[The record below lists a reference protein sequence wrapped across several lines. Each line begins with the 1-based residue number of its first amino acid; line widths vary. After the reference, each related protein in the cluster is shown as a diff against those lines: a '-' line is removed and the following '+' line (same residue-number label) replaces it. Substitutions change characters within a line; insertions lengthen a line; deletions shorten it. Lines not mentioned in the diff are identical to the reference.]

1 MEALHMRKVNLTMK
15 GQTKYEIVK
24 RFVDNK
30 CTNYKNLALQ
40 LNSSLKTAYNLVSR
54 YKLNGKESFSHKN
67 HNRKPST
74 TYSASLKYFCNIY
87 SYL

>member
-1 MEALHMRKVNLTMK
+1 MRKVNLTMK

-54 YKLNGKESFSHKN
+54 Y
-67 HNRKPST
+67 
-74 TYSASLKYFCNIY
+74 
-87 SYL
+87 